1 MPFPSPTSLKVR
13 TMASWDRPAH
23 RSPRARS
30 HAYTL
35 ALWLAACWIVAGS
48 SATLAQQPATDSLDR
63 DYAVELPRIPPT
75 EPSEALAKFH
85 VAPGFRIE
93 QVAAEPL
100 LADPVAICFDENAR
114 MFVCEMRGYSENR
127 DEGLSRIRVLTD
139 DDGDGRFDRSETF
152 AEGLRWPTALFY
164 TQGKLLVV
172 DAPDILLLADS
183 NGDGRADQ
191 REVLYSGLGTSNV
204 QGLANSLQWSLA
216 NRILLSLSS
225 TGAELTSPKTPDA
238 KPVSLR
244 GRDLA
249 LDPRTWQFAPI
260 SGGAQHGMS
269 QNDWGDRFVS
279 SNSDHLQQV
288 MYEDHYLARNPY
300 LAAPSARRSIAADGP
315 QADVFRTSP
324 VEPWRIVR
332 TRLRAQR
339 IVPGVIEGG
348 GRPAGYFTGAT
359 GVTIYRGDAW
369 PGEWQGLAIVGDV
382 GSNLVHRKRLAASGV
397 GFVGTRV
404 DEASEFVSS
413 SDIWFRPVQF
423 ANAPDGSLY
432 ILDMY
437 REVIEHPAS
446 LPPIIKQHLD
456 LTSGRDRGRIYR
468 VVPEKF
474 SQPPLPK
481 LTKATAP
488 VLVALLQ
495 HPNAWHRETAARLIY
510 ERQDQ
515 AAIGPLVKLASE
527 SELPLARLHAL
538 YALDGLGALSD
549 EVLVA
554 RLADK
559 HPRVREHAARLAE
572 SKAASSAAV
581 QAKLLALASDPELRV
596 RYQAAFSLGQL
607 PASPQRA
614 AALVSIAKRDA
625 DDGYVRV
632 AVQSSLAEGAGE
644 VLAQLAADREFRAS
658 AAGRDFL
665 ASLAAQIG
673 RQQRADDVAN
683 LLQALGALAGD
694 DPRALQT
701 IVAKLGAAEGSP
713 LARQV
718 AAATGGRAEELMKS
732 LLAEAT
738 RVAADESATEK
749 SRIAAVQQLR
759 LGRLAESEEVLAA
772 LLAPAVPAELQSA
785 ALATLG
791 SYSEA
796 EVAPA
801 ILAAYPALSPRLK
814 SQAADLLISRPAWT
828 LALVKAIEAQT
839 VSLGDVDPARIKL
852 LAEHPDERVRT
863 AAAGLL
869 AASRL
874 GARSDVVDGY
884 REVLALAG
892 NAAAGKEVFTK
903 VCAACHKVG
912 GVGHEIGPNLAAMK
926 ARGSEAILVNVLDP
940 NREVNPQ
947 YLNYVVRLAD
957 GRTLTG
963 MIAAE
968 SATSLSLRR
977 ADNQQDTVLRI
988 EIDQLKSSGQSLMP
1002 EGMERQI
1009 DRQQMAD
1016 LLEYLRVAE

>member
-1 MPFPSPTSLKVR
+1 MVGCLF
-13 TMASWDRPAH
+13 
-23 RSPRARS
+23 
-30 HAYTL
+30 
-35 ALWLAACWIVAGS
+35 AGS
-48 SATLAQQPATDSLDR
+48 SAGLAQQQPSDSLDR
-63 DYAVELPRIPPT
+63 DYATELPRIPPT
-75 EPSEALAKFH
+75 EPREALAKFH
-85 VAPGFRIE
+85 IAPGFRIE
-93 QVAAEPL
+93 KVAAEPL
-100 LADPVAICFDENAR
+100 VADPVAISFDENAR

-152 AEGLRWPTALFY
+152 AEGLRWPTALFC

-172 DAPDILLLADS
+172 DAPDILLLADTD
-183 NGDGRADQ
+183 GDGRADR
-191 REVLYSGLGTSNV
+191 REVLYSGLGTGNV
-204 QGLANSLQWSLA
+204 QGLANSLQWSLE

-225 TGAELTSPKTPDA
+225 TGAEITAPKTPDA
-238 KPVSLR
+238 KPVVIR

-288 MYEDHYLARNPY
+288 MYEDRYLARNPY
-300 LAAPSARRSIAADGP
+300 LAAPAARRSIAADGP

-332 TRLRAQR
+332 TRLRAQK
-339 IVPGVIEGG
+339 IVPGVVEGG

-382 GSNLVHRKRLAASGV
+382 GSNLVHRKRLSASGV
-397 GFVGTRV
+397 GFVGTRI
-404 DEASEFVSS
+404 DEASEFISS

-481 LTKATAP
+481 LAAATAP

-515 AAIGPLVKLASE
+515 AAIAPLVKLASE
-527 SELPLARLHAL
+527 SELPLARLHAM
-538 YALDGLGALSD
+538 YALDGLGALSA
-549 EVLVA
+549 EVLVL

-572 SKAASSAAV
+572 TKAASSAAV

-596 RYQAAFSLGQL
+596 RYQAAFSLGEL

-614 AALVSIAKRDA
+614 AALAAIARHDVN
-625 DDGYVRV
+625 DGYVRV

-644 VLAQLAADREFRAS
+644 VLAQLAADPEFRGS
-658 AAGRDFL
+658 TAGRDL
-665 ASLAAQIG
+665 LGSLAAQIG

-683 LLQALGALAGD
+683 LLKALRGLTD
-694 DPRALQT
+694 DLQT
-701 IVAKLGAAEGSP
+701 LQAIVAKLGAAEGSP

-718 AAATGGRAEELMKS
+718 AAATGGRADELMKS
-732 LLAEAT
+732 LLAEAAT
-738 RVAADESATEK
+738 VAADESAAEK
-749 SRIAAVQQLR
+749 ARIAAVQQLR
-759 LGRLAESEEVLAA
+759 LGRHADSAEVLAA

-791 SYSEA
+791 SFRED
-796 EVAPA
+796 EVAEA
-801 ILAAYPALSPRLK
+801 ILAAYPAFSPRLK
-814 SQAADLLISRPAWT
+814 SQAADLLLSRPAWT
-828 LALVKAIEAQT
+828 LALVAAIEAQS

-852 LAEHPDERVRT
+852 LAEHPEERVRT
-863 AAAGLL
+863 AAAKLL
-869 AASRL
+869 ETSRL
-874 GARSDVVDGY
+874 SARSEVVDGY
-884 REVLALAG
+884 REVLTLAG
-892 NAAAGKEVFTK
+892 NAAGGKEVFTK

-926 ARGSEAILVNVLDP
+926 ARGAEAILVNVLDP

-947 YLNYVVRLAD
+947 YLNYAVRLTD

-968 SATSLSLRR
+968 SATSLTLRR

-1002 EGMERQI
+1002 EGIERQI
-1009 DRQQMAD
+1009 DKQQMAD